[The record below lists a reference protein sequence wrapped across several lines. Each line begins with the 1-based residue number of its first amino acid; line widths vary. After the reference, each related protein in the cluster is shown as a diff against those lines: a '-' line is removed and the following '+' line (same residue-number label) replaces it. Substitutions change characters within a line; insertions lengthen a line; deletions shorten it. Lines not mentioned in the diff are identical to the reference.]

1 MKKIIIAVAFFLML
15 CVAFISCKQSIPD
28 DISDSSA
35 LISALES
42 ELKALKQENSVNES
56 ENNKKLDALTS
67 LLNSLMT
74 SEAPASSSAST
85 SADTVANGFTYT
97 VQGGNA
103 IITGYSGSE
112 LHIAIPSSIDGYTV
126 TEIGDSA
133 FRDSRIKSVILSESI
148 HCIGWFA
155 FDGCTQLTEITVP
168 SSVKKIGYCAFGSS
182 DSSVTVCCH
191 SGSFALEYAKSY
203 GLSYTII

>member
-1 MKKIIIAVAFFLML
+1 MKKTIIAAAFFIML
-15 CVAFISCKQSIPD
+15 CVALISCKQSLPD
-28 DISDSSA
+28 NRSDSSA

-42 ELKALKQENSVNES
+42 ELNALKRENAVNES
-56 ENNKKLDALTS
+56 ENNKKIDTLTA

-74 SEAPASSSAST
+74 SEAPTASSTPT
-85 SADTVANGFTYT
+85 SSDTAANGFTYT
-97 VQGGNA
+97 VQDGNA
-103 IITGYSGSE
+103 IITGYLGSE
-112 LHIAIPSSIDGYTV
+112 LNIAIPSSIDGYTV

-133 FRDSRIKSVILSESI
+133 FRDSRIKSVILSESV
-148 HCIGWFA
+148 HSIGWFA

-182 DSSVTVCCH
+182 DSSVTICCH